1 MEESLYFLE
10 EDLIY
15 DLINQ
20 TVPTKEQILTLIECR
35 LAYWPGCY
43 LRENGHTVGIFDDLY
58 QAVKKHPA
66 KAAFLLKLAL
76 EVVCG
81 KCWEDLAQFECGL
94 YLVQILAKAT
104 TTNILPEGIEEMVLK
119 VKEIFQDLIVD
130 STSPKT
136 TEKLLFSILNWCRI
150 K

>member
-20 TVPTKEQILTLIECR
+20 TAPTKEQILTLIECR

-43 LRENGHTVGIFDDLY
+43 LQVEGHTVGIFDDLY
-58 QAVKKHPA
+58 QRVKSDPE
-66 KAAFLLKLAL
+66 KAAFLLVLAL
-76 EVVCG
+76 ETICC
-81 KCWEDLAQFECGL
+81 KRWENLAQFECGL
-94 YLVQILAKAT
+94 YLLKLLAKASAT
-104 TTNILPEGIEEMVLK
+104 HLLPERAGGMVLK
-119 VKEIFQDLIVD
+119 LKEIFQRLLVD
-130 STSPKT
+130 PSRANTAEELLST
-136 TEKLLFSILNWCRI
+136 ILNWYRI